1 MKQMK
6 VDDNTVS
13 FVAGTTSPAKDGGTD
28 LKNAACV
35 TA

>member
-1 MKQMK
+1 MEQMK

-13 FVAGTTSPAKDGGTD
+13 LVAGPAKDGGTD